1 MQMPLKGATIFTFF
15 TFSRF
20 YNVPYL
26 TSELRLSLRGQRFR
40 GVRLKAEKRPQKFK
54 EIEDSALITVY
65 LSILCSLCEILESR
79 KNKQDFK
86 LLNVETQN
94 FVYLLLCTFG
104 LGAIHES
111 RLFYMYE
118 HCFQYLFAWFKVHYQ
133 RFT

>member
-20 YNVPYL
+20 YNAPYL

-65 LSILCSLCEILESR
+65 LGILCSLCEILESR
-79 KNKQDFK
+79 KNEQDFK
-86 LLNVETQN
+86 LLNVET
-94 FVYLLLCTFG
+94 
-104 LGAIHES
+104 
-111 RLFYMYE
+111 
-118 HCFQYLFAWFKVHYQ
+118 
-133 RFT
+133 

>member
-65 LSILCSLCEILESR
+65 LGISLCEILESR
-79 KNKQDFK
+79 KIEQDFK
-86 LLNVETQN
+86 LLNVE
-94 FVYLLLCTFG
+94 
-104 LGAIHES
+104 S
-111 RLFYMYE
+111 
-118 HCFQYLFAWFKVHYQ
+118 
-133 RFT
+133 